1 MEGDDFEA
9 KKTLA
14 GQTSID
20 SVERVG
26 KFNPLRTRPVKVKFR
41 EKKDVD
47 HLFKN
52 RKELPRGVFID
63 KEYSRSTEK
72 ERRLL
77 RPVLNAARRLEKYK
91 GRCRLE
97 GPHLVIEGK
106 HYHRQNLHTLPADL
120 DTVASTSKSN
130 ETVYGFFGELHPFSN
145 FHPCRF
151 AWDGTEYNSSEQF
164 IQTKKAEY
172 FDDDIA
178 RERILAAED
187 AQDCKEIAWDINKF
201 DKNEWSSVVERL
213 CEPGISQKFLQ
224 NRKLMTNL
232 LETENKT
239 LVESSFDDI
248 WGTGIHIAS
257 RDALTRDKWRS
268 VGLLGKILMGI
279 RDKQK
284 ETAIDTD
291 MVTDESNSNS
301 TQASSNTT

>member
-26 KFNPLRTRPVKVKFR
+26 KFNPLRTRPVKVKFC

-97 GPHLVIEGK
+97 GPHLVVEGK
-106 HYHRQNLHTLPADL
+106 HYHRQNLHTLPVDL

-130 ETVYGFFGELHPFSN
+130 ETAYGFFGELHPFSN
-145 FHPCRF
+145 FHPCKF
-151 AWDGTEYNSSEQF
+151 SWDGIEYNSSEQF

-178 RERILAAED
+178 RECILAEED
-187 AQDCKEIAWDINKF
+187 AQDCKEIARDIKNF
-201 DKNEWSSVVERL
+201 DKREWSSVAEHL

-224 NRKLMTNL
+224 NRKLMTSL

-239 LVESSFDDI
+239 LVEYSFDDI

-257 RDALTRDKWRS
+257 KDALTRDKWRG

-284 ETAIDTD
+284 ETATDTD
-291 MVTDESNSNS
+291 MVTDHSNLNS
-301 TQASSNTT
+301 THAPNTT